1 MRALS
6 ASAALLL
13 LAASVPAG
21 AKAPPP
27 PPPPKSAASQV
38 TADAA
43 GRAIGELAGKFKFG
57 TTPEE
62 TMTLIE
68 KDINTKFQPRIE
80 AEKEAADQDRVR
92 KERQD
97 AIAQMRDSYIKFNGQ
112 KTGWDVSIV
121 DREFGHRNGESM
133 LVIWEKDQKRF
144 LFFWKERLY
153 KQYIV
158 YNAEKFKGMDF
169 DTFVGVMEGR
179 YGKAS
184 MSFAKKQTD
193 DEMALDFYEWPA
205 QGDYILRCYDATTFY
220 NNFCLSIIQKS
231 TWPQI
236 EKERAVNSPPRVR
249 HTNSHV
255 IDTVTQGDSATDPNE
270 NVVDALVGRKAASS
284 VEQKRIEERIKRQA
298 EKEKQTPPA
307 AMPK

>member
-1 MRALS
+1 MRVLP

-13 LAASVPAG
+13 FAASVPAS

-27 PPPPKSAASQV
+27 PPPPKTAASQV
-38 TADAA
+38 SAESA

-57 TTPEE
+57 MTPEE
-62 TMTLIE
+62 AMTLME
-68 KDINTKFQPRIE
+68 KDINAKFQPKIE
-80 AEKEAADQDRVR
+80 AEKEAADQDRIR

-97 AIAQMRDSYIKFNGQ
+97 AIDQMRSSYIKFSGQ

-121 DREFGHRNGESM
+121 DREFGHRNSESM
-133 LVIWEKDQKRF
+133 LVLWEKDLKRF
-144 LFFWKERLY
+144 LFFWKEKLY

-169 DTFVGVMEGR
+169 DTFVGAMEGR

-193 DEMALDFYEWPA
+193 DEMALDYYEWPP
-205 QGDYILRCYDATTFY
+205 QGDYILRAYDATTFY

-231 TWPQI
+231 LWPQI

-249 HTNSHV
+249 HTNKHV
-255 IDTVTQGDSATDPNE
+255 IDTVTTGDSATDPNE
-270 NVVDALVGRKAASS
+270 NVVDNIVGRKAAAS

-298 EKEKQTPPA
+298 EKERQTPPA
-307 AMPK
+307 SMPK

>member
-13 LAASVPAG
+13 FAASVPVG
-21 AKAPPP
+21 AKAS

-57 TTPEE
+57 STPEE

-80 AEKEAADQDRVR
+80 AEREAADQDRVR

-97 AIAQMRDSYIKFNGQ
+97 AITQMRDSYIKFNGQ

-153 KQYIV
+153 
-158 YNAEKFKGMDF
+158 
-169 DTFVGVMEGR
+169 
-179 YGKAS
+179 
-184 MSFAKKQTD
+184 
-193 DEMALDFYEWPA
+193 
-205 QGDYILRCYDATTFY
+205 
-220 NNFCLSIIQKS
+220 
-231 TWPQI
+231 
-236 EKERAVNSPPRVR
+236 
-249 HTNSHV
+249 
-255 IDTVTQGDSATDPNE
+255 
-270 NVVDALVGRKAASS
+270 
-284 VEQKRIEERIKRQA
+284 
-298 EKEKQTPPA
+298 
-307 AMPK
+307 

>member
-1 MRALS
+1 MKALS
-6 ASAALLL
+6 ISAALVF
-13 LAASVPAG
+13 AAATISAS

-27 PPPPKSAASQV
+27 KAPPPSKAAGVSAES
-38 TADAA
+38 A

-57 TTPEE
+57 MGPEE
-62 TMTLIE
+62 AMAIIE
-68 KDINTKFQPRIE
+68 KDLIAKFQPRIE

-97 AIAQMRDSYIKFNGQ
+97 AIDQMRSSYIKFNGQ

-121 DREFGHRNGESM
+121 DREFGHRNSESM
-133 LVIWEKDQKRF
+133 VVIWEKDLKRF
-144 LFFWKERLY
+144 LFFWKDKLY
-153 KQYIV
+153 KQFIV

-169 DTFVGVMEGR
+169 DTFVGAMEGR

-193 DEMALDFYEWPA
+193 DEMALDYYEWPP
-205 QGDYILRCYDATTFY
+205 QGDYILRSYDATTFY

-249 HTNSHV
+249 HTNTHV
-255 IDTVTQGDSATDPNE
+255 IENVTKGDSATDPNE
-270 NVVDALVGRKAASS
+270 NIVDQLVGRKAAAS
-284 VEQKRIEERIKRQA
+284 VEQKRIEERIKKQQ
-298 EKEKQTPPA
+298 EKERTGK
-307 AMPK
+307 

>member
-1 MRALS
+1 MRVLP

-13 LAASVPAG
+13 FAASVPAS

-27 PPPPKSAASQV
+27 PPPKTAASQV
-38 TADAA
+38 SAESA

-57 TTPEE
+57 MTPEE
-62 TMTLIE
+62 AMTLME
-68 KDINTKFQPRIE
+68 KDINAKFQPKIE
-80 AEKEAADQDRVR
+80 AEKEAADQDRIR

-97 AIAQMRDSYIKFNGQ
+97 AIDQMRSSYIKFSGQ

-121 DREFGHRNGESM
+121 DREFGHRNSESM
-133 LVIWEKDQKRF
+133 LVLWEKDLKRF
-144 LFFWKERLY
+144 LFFWKEKLY

-169 DTFVGVMEGR
+169 DTFVGAMEGR

-193 DEMALDFYEWPA
+193 DEMALDYYEWPP
-205 QGDYILRCYDATTFY
+205 QGDYILRAYDATTFY

-231 TWPQI
+231 LWTQI
-236 EKERAVNSPPRVR
+236 EKERAVNSPPKVR
-249 HTNSHV
+249 HTNTHV
-255 IDTVTQGDSATDPNE
+255 IDNVTTGDSQTDPNE
-270 NVVDALVGRKAASS
+270 NIVDKMLGIKAGASI
-284 VEQKRIEERIKRQA
+284 EQKRIEERVKRQQ
-298 EKEKQTPPA
+298 EKERGGK
-307 AMPK
+307 

>member
-1 MRALS
+1 MRVLP

-13 LAASVPAG
+13 FAASVPAS

-27 PPPPKSAASQV
+27 PPPPKTAASQV
-38 TADAA
+38 SAESA

-57 TTPEE
+57 MTPEE
-62 TMTLIE
+62 AMTLME
-68 KDINTKFQPRIE
+68 KDINAKFQPKIE
-80 AEKEAADQDRVR
+80 AEKEAADQDRIR

-97 AIAQMRDSYIKFNGQ
+97 AIDQMRSSYIKFSGQ

-121 DREFGHRNGESM
+121 DREFGHRNSESM
-133 LVIWEKDQKRF
+133 LVLWEKDLKRF
-144 LFFWKERLY
+144 LFFWKEKLY

-169 DTFVGVMEGR
+169 DTFVGAMEGR

-193 DEMALDFYEWPA
+193 DEMALDYYEWPP
-205 QGDYILRCYDATTFY
+205 QGDYILRAYDATTFD

-231 TWPQI
+231 QWPQI
-236 EKERAVNSPPRVR
+236 EKERAVNSPPKVR
-249 HTNSHV
+249 HTNTHV
-255 IDTVTQGDSATDPNE
+255 IDNVTTGDSQTDPNE
-270 NVVDALVGRKAASS
+270 NIVDKMLGIKAGASI
-284 VEQKRIEERIKRQA
+284 EQKRIEERVKRQQ
-298 EKEKQTPPA
+298 EKERGGK
-307 AMPK
+307 

>member
-1 MRALS
+1 MRVLP

-13 LAASVPAG
+13 FAASVPAS

-27 PPPPKSAASQV
+27 PPPKTAASQV
-38 TADAA
+38 SAESA

-57 TTPEE
+57 MTPEE
-62 TMTLIE
+62 AMTLME
-68 KDINTKFQPRIE
+68 KDINAKFQPKIE
-80 AEKEAADQDRVR
+80 AEKEAADQDRIR

-97 AIAQMRDSYIKFNGQ
+97 AIDQMRSSYIKFSGQ

-121 DREFGHRNGESM
+121 DREFGHRNSESM
-133 LVIWEKDQKRF
+133 LVLWEKDLKRF
-144 LFFWKERLY
+144 LFFWKEKLY

-169 DTFVGVMEGR
+169 DTFVGAMEGR

-193 DEMALDFYEWPA
+193 DEMALDYYEWPP
-205 QGDYILRCYDATTFY
+205 QGDYILRAYDATTFY

-231 TWPQI
+231 QWPQI
-236 EKERAVNSPPRVR
+236 EKERAVNSPPKVR
-249 HTNSHV
+249 HTNTHV
-255 IDTVTQGDSATDPNE
+255 IDNVTTGDSQTDPNE
-270 NVVDALVGRKAASS
+270 NIVDKMLGIKAGASI
-284 VEQKRIEERIKRQA
+284 EQKRIEERVKRQQ
-298 EKEKQTPPA
+298 EKERGGK
-307 AMPK
+307 

>member
-1 MRALS
+1 MR
-6 ASAALLL
+6 
-13 LAASVPAG
+13 
-21 AKAPPP
+21 
-27 PPPPKSAASQV
+27 
-38 TADAA
+38 
-43 GRAIGELAGKFKFG
+43 
-57 TTPEE
+57 
-62 TMTLIE
+62 
-68 KDINTKFQPRIE
+68 N
-80 AEKEAADQDRVR
+80 
-92 KERQD
+92 
-97 AIAQMRDSYIKFNGQ
+97 SYIKFNGQ

-205 QGDYILRCYDATTFY
+205 AGRLHPALLRCDDVLQQL
-220 NNFCLSIIQKS
+220 LS
-231 TWPQI
+231 
-236 EKERAVNSPPRVR
+236 
-249 HTNSHV
+249 
-255 IDTVTQGDSATDPNE
+255 
-270 NVVDALVGRKAASS
+270 VDHSEVHLAAD
-284 VEQKRIEERIKRQA
+284 
-298 EKEKQTPPA
+298 
-307 AMPK
+307 

>member
-1 MRALS
+1 MKVLH

-13 LAASVPAG
+13 FAASVPVS
-21 AKAPPP
+21 AKAPPAAP
-27 PPPPKSAASQV
+27 PAKTAASQV
-38 TADAA
+38 SAESA

-57 TTPEE
+57 MTPEE
-62 TMTLIE
+62 AMTLME
-68 KDINTKFQPRIE
+68 KDIHTKFQPRIE
-80 AEKEAADQDRVR
+80 AEKEAADQDRIR

-97 AIAQMRDSYIKFNGQ
+97 AIDQMRGSYIKFSGQ

-121 DREFGHRNGESM
+121 DREFGHRNNESM
-133 LVIWEKDQKRF
+133 LVLWEKDLKRF
-144 LFFWKERLY
+144 LFFWKEKLY

-169 DTFVGVMEGR
+169 DTFVGAMEGR

-193 DEMALDFYEWPA
+193 DEMALDYYEWPP
-205 QGDYILRCYDATTFY
+205 QGDYTLRAYDATTFY

-231 TWPQI
+231 QWPQI

-249 HTNSHV
+249 HTNTHV
-255 IDTVTQGDSATDPNE
+255 IDNVTTGDSQTDPNE
-270 NVVDALVGRKAASS
+270 NIVDKMLGIKAGASI
-284 VEQKRIEERIKRQA
+284 EQKRIEERVKRQQ
-298 EKEKQTPPA
+298 EKERGGK
-307 AMPK
+307 

>member
-1 MRALS
+1 MKVLH

-13 LAASVPAG
+13 FAASVPAS

-38 TADAA
+38 SAESA

-57 TTPEE
+57 MTPEE
-62 TMTLIE
+62 AMTLME
-68 KDINTKFQPRIE
+68 KDIHAKFQPRIE
-80 AEKEAADQDRVR
+80 AEKEAADQDRIR

-97 AIAQMRDSYIKFNGQ
+97 AIDQMRNSYIKFSGQ

-133 LVIWEKDQKRF
+133 LVLWEKDLKRF
-144 LFFWKERLY
+144 LFFWKEKLY

-169 DTFVGVMEGR
+169 DTFVGAMEGR

-193 DEMALDFYEWPA
+193 DEMALDYYEWPP
-205 QGDYILRCYDATTFY
+205 QGDYILRAYDATTFY

-231 TWPQI
+231 VWPQI

-249 HTNSHV
+249 HTNTHV
-255 IDTVTQGDSATDPNE
+255 IDNVTTGDSQTDPNE
-270 NVVDALVGRKAASS
+270 NIVDKMLGIKAGASI
-284 VEQKRIEERIKRQA
+284 EQKRIEERVKRQQ
-298 EKEKQTPPA
+298 EKERGGK
-307 AMPK
+307 

>member
-1 MRALS
+1 MRALF

-13 LAASVPAG
+13 FAANVPAF
-21 AKAPPP
+21 AKAPP

-43 GRAIGELAGKFKFG
+43 GRAISELAGKFKFG
-57 TTPEE
+57 ITPEE
-62 TMTLIE
+62 TMAMIE
-68 KDINTKFQPRIE
+68 KDLNAKFQPRIE
-80 AEKEAADQDRVR
+80 AEREAFDQDRVR

-97 AIAQMRDSYIKFNGQ
+97 AITQMRESYIKFNGQ
-112 KTGWDVSIV
+112 KTGWDVSII

-133 LVIWEKDQKRF
+133 LVLWEKDLKRF
-144 LFFWKERLY
+144 LFFWKEKLY

-169 DTFVGVMEGR
+169 DTFVGAMEGR

-193 DEMALDFYEWPA
+193 DEMALDYYEWPP
-205 QGDYILRCYDATTFY
+205 QGDFILRAYDATTFY

-231 TWPQI
+231 LWPQI

-249 HTNSHV
+249 HTNKHV
-255 IDTVTQGDSATDPNE
+255 IDTVTTGDSATDPNE
-270 NVVDALVGRKAASS
+270 NVVDNIVGRKAAAS

-298 EKEKQTPPA
+298 EKERQTPPA

>member
-1 MRALS
+1 MRVLP

-13 LAASVPAG
+13 FAASVPAS

-27 PPPPKSAASQV
+27 PPPPKTAASQV
-38 TADAA
+38 SAESA

-57 TTPEE
+57 MTPEE
-62 TMTLIE
+62 AMTLME
-68 KDINTKFQPRIE
+68 KDINAKFQPKIE
-80 AEKEAADQDRVR
+80 AEKEAADQDRIR

-97 AIAQMRDSYIKFNGQ
+97 AIDQMRSSYIKFSGQ

-121 DREFGHRNGESM
+121 DREFGHRNSESM
-133 LVIWEKDQKRF
+133 LVLWEKDLKRF
-144 LFFWKERLY
+144 LFFWKEKLY

-169 DTFVGVMEGR
+169 DTFVGAMEGR

-193 DEMALDFYEWPA
+193 DEMALDYYEWPP
-205 QGDYILRCYDATTFY
+205 QGDYILRAYDATTFY

-231 TWPQI
+231 QWPQI
-236 EKERAVNSPPRVR
+236 EKERAVNSPPKVR
-249 HTNSHV
+249 HTNTHV
-255 IDTVTQGDSATDPNE
+255 IDNVTTGDSQTDPNE
-270 NVVDALVGRKAASS
+270 NIVDKMLGIKAGASI
-284 VEQKRIEERIKRQA
+284 EQKRIEERVKRQQ
-298 EKEKQTPPA
+298 EKERGGK
-307 AMPK
+307 